1 MRLRLQGWKRVAD
14 ERRMTAAN
22 RLARGLRREVGFPC
36 KFETLQYELTLGT
49 MAGAKPPISV
59 YWREARRE
67 SPANAGL
74 PVIHLWREV
83 C

>member
-14 ERRMTAAN
+14 ER
-22 RLARGLRREVGFPC
+22 
-36 KFETLQYELTLGT
+36 LQYELTLGS

-67 SPANAGL
+67 SPANTRGF
-74 PVIHLWREV
+74 P
-83 C
+83 